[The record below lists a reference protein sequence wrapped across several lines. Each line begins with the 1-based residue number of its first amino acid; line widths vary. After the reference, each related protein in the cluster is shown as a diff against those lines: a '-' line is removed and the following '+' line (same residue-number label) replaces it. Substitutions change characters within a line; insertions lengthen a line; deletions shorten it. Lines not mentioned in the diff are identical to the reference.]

1 MGKKETKKEIAERL
15 AREAAA
21 KVKKQV
27 KQTAK
32 KLLDVEEKQGSLIV
46 RRHRPFA
53 PLPPPER

>member
-32 KLLDVEEKQGSLIV
+32 KLLDVEEKQGSFIV

-53 PLPPPER
+53 RAAP